1 MVAVTRSAK
10 ARQHQSPIAS
20 IPIVAGV
27 VEKKCHRNKKKK
39 GESHTVTTTGVP
51 STLSIITMASPSSST
66 PVTLFHH
73 QDNNDAYQYIDSPS
87 AKSIRIDNDQQDK
100 SDDCDDEELD
110 TMAAWPIIVDE
121 IQWCKTNRGNDRIC
135 MGGYTY
141 DFFSQSLQKN
151 TRNFRCSKKNLRC
164 RAVLV
169 LLPLE

>member
-51 STLSIITMASPSSST
+51 STSSVITMASPSSPT

-73 QDNNDAYQYIDSPS
+73 QDNNDDNSINDAYQYIDSPS

-110 TMAAWPIIVDE
+110 TMAAWPVIVDE
-121 IQWCKTNRGNDRIC
+121 IQWCKTNCGNDR
-135 MGGYTY
+135 M
-141 DFFSQSLQKN
+141 
-151 TRNFRCSKKNLRC
+151 
-164 RAVLV
+164 
-169 LLPLE
+169 